1 MTPKFVFAG
10 LIVIAA
16 LQTPALSQTSAP
28 ERITLRAARVF
39 DGAGK
44 IINNGVVEISG
55 ARIVAVDDR
64 KGPVTRD
71 LGNVTLMPGMI
82 DVHVHIDWHFQ
93 PNGLYGFRQG
103 NDRET
108 PEQTAKAIQANLDAT
123 LDAGFTTIQTLG
135 NGGDKALRDEI
146 NAGTRRGP
154 RILSSLGQLQIRQ
167 ATAATADRPARA
179 AATPD
184 ELRQMVRQYKS
195 NGADVIK
202 TFASGSIRDG
212 GKFSVTQEQLDAVC
226 GEAKTQGLR
235 AVVHA
240 HDPDS
245 IKAAVKA
252 GCYEVEHGV
261 FADDSAI
268 AAMKAA
274 NVYFDPNIGLVLQ
287 NYIENKD
294 KYMGSG
300 NYDEGGFAFMEKAV
314 PTLVPIFKKA
324 LAAGLRMPMG
334 TDAVAGAHGQNAR
347 ELIVRVK
354 DGGQKPID
362 ALLSTTSLAAET
374 LRMGDTIGKLAPGY
388 AADVIAVNGDPTKDI
403 MAPKNVT
410 LVMKAG
416 KIVK

>member
-1 MTPKFVFAG
+1 MRIKLLVAG
-10 LIVIAA
+10 LAIAA
-16 LQTPALSQTSAP
+16 VPQVSLVSQTPAPAA
-28 ERITLRAARVF
+28 ITLRAARVI
-39 DGAGK
+39 DGTGNV
-44 IINNGVVEISG
+44 INNGVVEIRGSKIT
-55 ARIVAVDDR
+55 AIDDR
-64 KGPVTRD
+64 KGPVTRE
-71 LGNVTLMPGMI
+71 LGDATLMPGMI

-108 PEQTAKAIQANLDAT
+108 PEQAAKAIQANLDAT

-154 RILSSLGQLQIRQ
+154 RILSSLGQLQMRQ
-167 ATAATADRPARA
+167 ATEATADRPARA

-184 ELRQMVRQYKS
+184 ELRQLVRQYKE

-212 GKFSVTQEQLDAVC
+212 GKFNVQQEQLNAVC
-226 GEAKTQGLR
+226 GEAKALGLR

-245 IKAAVKA
+245 IMAAVKA
-252 GCYEVEHGV
+252 GCYQVEHGAY
-261 FADDSAI
+261 ADDAAI

-274 NVYFDPNIGLVLQ
+274 NMYFDPNIGLVLQ
-287 NYIENKD
+287 NYIENRE
-294 KYMGSG
+294 KYKGTG
-300 NYDEGGFAFMEKAV
+300 NYNDEGFAFMEKAV
-314 PTLVPIFKKA
+314 PTLIPIFKKA
-324 LAAGLRMPMG
+324 LAAGLKMPMG

-347 ELIVRVK
+347 EMIVRVK
-354 DGGQKPID
+354 DGGQKPMD
-362 ALLSTTSLAAET
+362 AIVSATSLAAET

-388 AADVIAVNGDPTKDI
+388 EADVIAVAGDPTKDI
-403 MAPKNVT
+403 AALRKVT
-410 LVMKAG
+410 LVIKGG